1 MRSEYPTWPAVA
13 LMLVLAAFVGGCQ
26 SNTPGVALPA
36 SLGGNDPQMQMDFW
50 HVLPERKVVSND
62 EAFHALLLFVDGNVS
77 TSDYAGRVKLLT
89 ARQML
94 PSGFSEDSAAA
105 IRRGTVAVAMVR
117 ALRLEGGLTIRVFG
131 VHPRYA
137 VREMEYV
144 GLFPPSSPQQ
154 TFSGAEFLGII
165 GRAED
170 YQRARPPDEGIS
182 VIGESAAPAVNT
194 PVANTLPTTRPVQ
207 TP

>member
-1 MRSEYPTWPAVA
+1 MHFEHPPWPAAA
-13 LMLVLAAFVGGCQ
+13 LILVLAAFVSGCQ
-26 SNTPGVALPA
+26 SKTRGVSLPP

-62 EAFHALLLFVDGNVS
+62 EAFHALLLFVDGKDL
-77 TSDYAGRVKLLT
+77 TGDYAGRVKLLT

-94 PSGFSEDSAAA
+94 PSSFSEDSEAA
-105 IRRGTVAVAMVR
+105 IRRGTVAVAMMR
-117 ALRLEGGLTIRVFG
+117 ALHLEGGLTIHLLG

-154 TFSGAEFLGII
+154 TFNGAEFLGII

-182 VIGESAAPAVNT
+182 VISETAAPVANT
-194 PVANTLPTTRPVQ
+194 TAANTLPTT
-207 TP
+207 

>member
-1 MRSEYPTWPAVA
+1 MRSDFPRWPVLA
-13 LMLVLAAFVGGCQ
+13 LMVVFAAFVSGCQ
-26 SNTPGVALPA
+26 SHTRGVSLPP

-62 EAFHALLLFVDGNVS
+62 EAFHALLLFVDGKDL
-77 TSDYAGRVKLLT
+77 TGDYAGRVKLLT
-89 ARQML
+89 ERRML
-94 PSGFSEDSAAA
+94 PSHFNEDSEAA
-105 IRRGTVAVAMVR
+105 IRRGTVAVAIMR
-117 ALRLEGGLTIRVFG
+117 ALRLEGGLTIHLFG
-131 VHPRYA
+131 VYSRYA

-170 YQRARPPDEGIS
+170 FQRSHPPDQGIS
-182 VIGESAAPAVNT
+182 LSSESVT